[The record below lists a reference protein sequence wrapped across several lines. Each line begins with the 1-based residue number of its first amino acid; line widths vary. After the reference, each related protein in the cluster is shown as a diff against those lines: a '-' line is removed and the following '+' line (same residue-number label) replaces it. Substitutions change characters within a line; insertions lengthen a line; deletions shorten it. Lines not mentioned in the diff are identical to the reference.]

1 MLAMK
6 ILVISDIHANQQALE
21 AVLEDTPSFDAV
33 WCLGDLVGYGPNP
46 NECIQRV
53 RQLPEL
59 ICLSGNHDHA
69 AAGLIPLSRFND
81 EARSIVDW
89 TRNSLDENSVGFLG
103 ALPVSASVGEF
114 TLVHGSPL
122 QPVWEYIMDP
132 RAAARNFA
140 AFSTNYC
147 LVGHS
152 HFPLIYHQ
160 TEDEITILPIPV
172 LSNQVVDL
180 SPRMILNPGSVGQ
193 PRDSDPRA
201 SYAILDLETLV
212 WENRRVPYDIQR
224 VQELMLEAGLPLRQ
238 AMRLKE
244 GW

>member
-1 MLAMK
+1 MQ
-6 ILVISDIHANQQALE
+6 ILIISDIHANEQALE
-21 AVLEDTPSFDAV
+21 AVLEDAPAFDAV

-46 NECIQRV
+46 NQCVQRV

-69 AAGLIPLSRFND
+69 AVDLLPLSCFNS

-89 TRNSLDENSVGFLG
+89 TRQALNEESIGFLSS
-103 ALPVSASVGEF
+103 LPTSASIGDF

-122 QPVWEYIMDP
+122 QPVWEYILNPLTAD
-132 RAAARNFA
+132 RNFA
-140 AFSTNYC
+140 AFSTDYC

-152 HFPLIYHQ
+152 HFPLIFHQ
-160 TEDEITILPIPV
+160 YNEENSSIPITMRA
-172 LSNQVVDL
+172 NQTINL
-180 SPRMILNPGSVGQ
+180 NPRMILNPGSVGQ
-193 PRDSDPRA
+193 PRDSDARA
-201 SYAILDLETLV
+201 AYAMLDLEAMT
-212 WENRRVPYDIQR
+212 WECRRVPYDIQH

-238 AMRLKE
+238 AMRLNE

>member
-1 MLAMK
+1 MK
-6 ILVISDIHANQQALE
+6 ILIISDIHANLQALE
-21 AVLEDTPSFDAV
+21 TVLEDAPSFDAV

-53 RQLPEL
+53 RKLPEL

-69 AAGLIPLSRFND
+69 AVGLIPLSRFNE

-89 TRNSLDENSVGFLG
+89 TRNALNKKSAGFLG

-122 QPVWEYIMDP
+122 QPVWEYIMDL
-132 RAAARNFA
+132 RSADRNFE

-152 HFPLIYHQ
+152 HLPLIYHQ
-160 TEDEITILPIPV
+160 VEDDHTIIPIPV
-172 LSNQVVDL
+172 HGNQSVDL
-180 SPRMILNPGSVGQ
+180 YPRMILNPGSVGQ

-201 SYAILDLETLV
+201 SYALLDLESMT
-212 WENRRVPYDIQR
+212 WKNHRVPYDIQR
-224 VQELMLEAGLPLRQ
+224 VQELMLEAGLPYRQ